1 MTTSKICSTKALLNQ
16 QTKKI
21 SSFMSWTSFPS
32 YISKSLLHRWKSN
45 SITHGNKNGLD
56 DNNGND
62 ISVIV
67 FRLPSL
73 HKKWSFPLRVS
84 IRKCDQV
91 SRKLWLWSHFVKI
104 YLLPSVLKDNK
115 TIFFELYLKIYT
127 FLWNQSNYLH
137 WKRIKWFLYD
147 ESQTD

>member
-1 MTTSKICSTKALLNQ
+1 
-16 QTKKI
+16 
-21 SSFMSWTSFPS
+21 MSWTSFPS

-73 HKKWSFPLRVS
+73 HKKWSFPLRISSLNV
-84 IRKCDQV
+84 IK
-91 SRKLWLWSHFVKI
+91 SRGTCGFGEVDRQQPMVNNYQNLSEDVAFKLTLN
-104 YLLPSVLKDNK
+104 LG
-115 TIFFELYLKIYT
+115 
-127 FLWNQSNYLH
+127 
-137 WKRIKWFLYD
+137 
-147 ESQTD
+147 